1 MPADPPIQCRL
12 RTCVSEDDAQEL
24 RRLRKVFGFRSDYH
38 LFKSSVLLVLRLLQK
53 AERKGMEMD
62 EETIEEA
69 FTALSDWEAPELGKR
84 PKRGSREASLLHLL
98 FGIDNAPVE
107 DKIEGKSAPEPRPE
121 VQEWYERFT
130 QHHYQ
135 RLHDMFAH
143 RIPRP
148 TADGMTPLD
157 LFHETL
163 LRLCFPPEAIDNWDD
178 YQRWAL
184 RKFHQVE

>member
-1 MPADPPIQCRL
+1 MPTDPPIQCRL

-107 DKIEGKSAPEPRPE
+107 DKIEGKSALEPRPE
-121 VQEWYERFT
+121 V
-130 QHHYQ
+130 
-135 RLHDMFAH
+135 
-143 RIPRP
+143 
-148 TADGMTPLD
+148 
-157 LFHETL
+157 
-163 LRLCFPPEAIDNWDD
+163 
-178 YQRWAL
+178 
-184 RKFHQVE
+184 